1 MPAVYG
7 EHHQMEVPNINLR
20 HRVAVVEVGVEVWGE
35 DRLEG
40 RLEDRLEDRLEEI
53 FHLIKVLVAEEA
65 SVNLRLQVIGSDIYV
80 NPLKVLPNVDSTTIV
95 PDCSAGRVFPEGFD
109 LLEPSRRTVSPYP
122 E

>member
-1 MPAVYG
+1 
-7 EHHQMEVPNINLR
+7 MEVPNINLR

-40 RLEDRLEDRLEEI
+40 RLEDRLEEI

-65 SVNLRLQVIGSDIYV
+65 SVNLRLLVIGSDIYV
-80 NPLKVLPNVDSTTIV
+80 NPLKLLPNVDSTTIV
-95 PDCSAGRVFPEGFD
+95 PDCSAGLVFPEGFD